1 MRIDR
6 TKNAVLAAVLVAG
19 AAVLLTAGCRQN
31 MHNQNKVLPL
41 RESRLF
47 PEGSARPIPAGTV
60 ARGGPGERIAPYT
73 GLTVSRQI
81 LPPGPPPV
89 TLAMLRR
96 GQERYNIF
104 CSPCHDRTGSG
115 HGMIVQRGFKQPT
128 SYHDDRLRGVPVD
141 YFYQVITEGFGVMP
155 SYAPQVSP
163 EDRWAIAAYIRAL
176 QVAQNARLADLTP
189 EMRRAVEGGLTGQ
202 MPVGPSGAAPGSAAG
217 RGPLGHG
224 TVRPEGPI
232 PPPEHRPNA
241 SEVP

>member
-1 MRIDR
+1 MR
-6 TKNAVLAAVLVAG
+6 TKHAFLLS
-19 AAVLLTAGCRQN
+19 AVLLAAGCRQN

-41 RESRLF
+41 RKSDF
-47 PEGSARPIPAGTV
+47 FADGQSARPLPAGTV
-60 ARGGPGERIAPYT
+60 ARGGPGEKIAPYT

-89 TLAMLRR
+89 TLALLRR
-96 GQERYNIF
+96 GQERFNIF

-128 SYHDDRLRGVPVD
+128 SYHTDRLRGVPVD
-141 YFYQVITEGFGVMP
+141 YFYQVMTEGFGVMP
-155 SYAPQVSP
+155 SYAPQVPP

-176 QVAQNARLADLTP
+176 QLSRNARLAELPPDV
-189 EMRRAVEGGLTGQ
+189 RQAVEAGLTGGLAT
-202 MPVGPSGAAPGSAAG
+202 GPSGAAPGSEAG

-224 TVRPEGPI
+224 TAHPEGPL
-232 PPPEHRPNA
+232 PADPSERRPNS